1 MTQPPQPR
9 IIDLQLPLPWL
20 LSSVAAIML
29 TLASMVWSVAGQSN
43 KLDQLILNT
52 AKLEK
57 RVDERDTRV
66 DNLKEAQYESR
77 RVQDSH
83 ALRIEALER
92 AAHK

>member
-1 MTQPPQPR
+1 MTPQPQPR

-66 DNLKEAQYESR
+66 DGIKEAQYEAR

-83 ALRIEALER
+83 GLRIEALER
-92 AAHK
+92 AARK